1 MALCTPL
8 SFTIIFVPLTAFMRR
23 RSTSS
28 STTLELLS
36 FREKKAAQGV
46 TNEREREREREREK
60 GWKKLRKG
68 RRRKIE
74 RGSRGR
80 KKKHNER
87 WNSWACNCQQVIP
100 LGVSSW
106 RWNNKRKSGLC
117 VEKAGREREREMGWK
132 SGGDGRVADKVFVVP
147 RTDYK
152 ARLLPFFGIQI
163 ISLRRSATCIAC
175 PHRRY
180 SRHFQI
186 NRNYVLYK
194 I

>member
-23 RSTSS
+23 RSTSP

-36 FREKKAAQGV
+36 FREKKKGCASRYK
-46 TNEREREREREREK
+46 ERKREK
-60 GWKKLRKG
+60 WWKKLRKG
-68 RRRKIE
+68 NKRKME
-74 RGSRGR
+74 RESRGR
-80 KKKHNER
+80 KKHNER
-87 WNSWACNCQQVIP
+87 WNSCACNCQQVIP

-132 SGGDGRVADKVFVVP
+132 SGGDGRVADKVFIVP

-152 ARLLPFFGIQI
+152 ARLLLFFGIQI
-163 ISLRRSATCIAC
+163 ISPRRSAVCIVC

-180 SRHFQI
+180 SRHFQM
-186 NRNYVLYK
+186 NRNYVLQK